1 MFAGQDAIE
10 QAYVSAGWDLELS
23 ENRSVPGLFPTFA
36 DVLRELRNVIHSSD
50 YSSDTKGDYIGS
62 LSTRLKSLT
71 NGINGMIFVSQEM
84 NLADLF
90 EHDAI
95 VDLSRVG
102 STETKSLI
110 MGIVVLKLQEYRMAN
125 ASGMNEHLKHV
136 TVLEEAH
143 NLLKKTSTE
152 QSAESSN
159 LVGKSVEML
168 TNAIAE
174 VRTYGEGF
182 VIVDQAPN
190 LLDTAVIRNTNTKIV
205 LRLPEK
211 TDREVTGGA
220 MALNDAQMEELSRL
234 PTGMAVV
241 YQNNWQEAVLCQLP
255 RYEPFGRRKKE
266 CEDIIRNRTAKNN
279 AILHFLLAKQLTAA
293 QKEKVEK
300 RLRNSNIPA
309 ETVKK
314 LLENLDSRNKQYHW
328 AVAGFLR
335 QNSGM
340 LKDVLQ
346 GTASCQTLDELET
359 VIKENVSTV
368 FVGFGPSELEKIT
381 VYVCMAESENYPEIE
396 PLKQLCAYYWK
407 EKVL

>member
-1 MFAGQDAIE
+1 MQ
-10 QAYVSAGWDLELS
+10 
-23 ENRSVPGLFPTFA
+23 
-36 DVLRELRNVIHSSD
+36 
-50 YSSDTKGDYIGS
+50 
-62 LSTRLKSLT
+62 
-71 NGINGMIFVSQEM
+71 
-84 NLADLF
+84 
-90 EHDAI
+90 
-95 VDLSRVG
+95 
-102 STETKSLI
+102 
-110 MGIVVLKLQEYRMAN
+110 
-125 ASGMNEHLKHV
+125 
-136 TVLEEAH
+136 
-143 NLLKKTSTE
+143 
-152 QSAESSN
+152 
-159 LVGKSVEML
+159 
-168 TNAIAE
+168 
-174 VRTYGEGF
+174 
-182 VIVDQAPN
+182 
-190 LLDTAVIRNTNTKIV
+190 
-205 LRLPEK
+205 
-211 TDREVTGGA
+211 
-220 MALNDAQMEELSRL
+220 
-234 PTGMAVV
+234 
-241 YQNNWQEAVLCQLP
+241 
-255 RYEPFGRRKKE
+255 
-266 CEDIIRNRTAKNN
+266 DIIQNRTAKNN

-381 VYVCMAESENYPEIE
+381 VYVCMAESEKYPEIE